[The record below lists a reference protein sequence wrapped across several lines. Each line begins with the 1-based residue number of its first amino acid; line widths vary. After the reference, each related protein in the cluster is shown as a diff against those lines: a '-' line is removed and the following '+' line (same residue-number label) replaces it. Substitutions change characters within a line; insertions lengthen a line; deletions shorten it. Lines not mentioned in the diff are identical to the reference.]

1 MINFSIKYASSV
13 EVQMETWLICRRIFC
28 SQTMQILVISR
39 CCFEEDNWELYT
51 ETQVLSCCS
60 TRQIFYFA
68 TSSLPS
74 R

>member
-1 MINFSIKYASSV
+1 MINFSIKYAGSV

-39 CCFEEDNWELYT
+39 CCFVEDSWELYT

-60 TRQIFYFA
+60 THEIFYFA
-68 TSSLPS
+68 TPSLPS